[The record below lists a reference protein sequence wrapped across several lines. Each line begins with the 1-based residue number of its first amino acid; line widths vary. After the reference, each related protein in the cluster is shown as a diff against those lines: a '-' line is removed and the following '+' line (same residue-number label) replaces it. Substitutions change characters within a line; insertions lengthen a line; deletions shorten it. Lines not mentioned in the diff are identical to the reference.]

1 MDRNEIVSKLRE
13 YIQGGALLS
22 KAQNGAYYH
31 GFDRKVHKGELFRT
45 RYRSIVATNLET
57 SEWFNGLIASDRIME
72 SQVVSCVHRDLTNDY
87 AIQKACMRG
96 EMIKFDEFGKGCVL
110 YIE

>member
-1 MDRNEIVSKLRE
+1 MDKVEIVDKLRE
-13 YIQGGALLS
+13 YIQGGVLLS

-31 GFDRKVHKGELFRT
+31 GFDRKAHKGELFYT
-45 RYRSIVATNLET
+45 EFDSILAIDLET
-57 SEWFNGLIASDRIME
+57 SEKFNSLFWNHRIMK
-72 SQVVSCVHRDLTNDY
+72 SGNVKCKHRELTNDHL
-87 AIQKACMRG
+87 IQKACMRG